1 MVFGKTGINIALPQ
15 EPMLGPQLT
24 QGLEVKRSGI
34 GTHLDQQRALLDILM
49 KSLMEMDSKLGSIMI
64 PTETERQAVADD
76 PRQVVS
82 GVSELIIENNR
93 YLENAINMLGS
104 MYRRIDL

>member
-24 QGLEVKRSGI
+24 PGLEVKRPGI
-34 GTHLDQQRALLDILM
+34 GTHLDQQRALLDVLM
-49 KSLMEMDSKLGSIMI
+49 KSLTEMDNKLGIIML
-64 PTETERQAVADD
+64 PADTERQAVADD
-76 PRQVVS
+76 RQVVS
-82 GVSELIIENNR
+82 GISELIIENNR